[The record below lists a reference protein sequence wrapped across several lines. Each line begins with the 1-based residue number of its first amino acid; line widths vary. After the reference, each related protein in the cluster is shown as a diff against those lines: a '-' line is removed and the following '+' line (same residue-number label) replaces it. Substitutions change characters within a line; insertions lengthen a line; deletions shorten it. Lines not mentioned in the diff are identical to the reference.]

1 VPLVF
6 ALFFVSGAACLILE
20 TVVRRLVGLYA
31 GTEATAT
38 SLTLALFLGGL
49 AAGAAAAGPW
59 ADRARRPLRL
69 YALLEAGAG
78 LTSAAAVALLAH
90 GRDVLLAPVR
100 ACGPGALGDLVT
112 AGIVAAIVLPPA
124 TLMGGTLPAI
134 ARYAVDEASRIVT
147 PVARL
152 YAINT
157 LGAAVGAAVA
167 GFVLFEALGIS
178 ETGYLGA
185 ALSLAA
191 SGAAIAAGRGL
202 PAADPARTRASAPAR
217 AGDVAAP
224 GVALACA
231 ASCGIAALG
240 YEVIWTRLLAVPLRS
255 YAYSFSLM
263 LALLLL
269 GIVAGAAL
277 AGRHERASPRVLAML
292 AWAQIL
298 GAAWVA
304 ASVAW
309 LPWVLRPAAEGSG
322 FGAFLWNGLLRA
334 TPVVLPPTLASGL
347 AFPLAI
353 GLYVAAPGRAASG
366 IGRLYAA
373 NTAGAITGA
382 LAAALLLMPSLGAS
396 RALALLAAIGAAG
409 GAVAAAALPRGR
421 AARAAAIAVLGACL
435 LAAAATPTRLAAAF
449 SRPARD
455 GEDASQRLYFAEG
468 ANDTVSVVRRSYG
481 FKDPDAKSMIV
492 NGIAMTATVK
502 PVWRYMAA
510 EGHLPALHA
519 PPGRA
524 LVVCV
529 GTGITLAAVAS
540 HRTVDAVD
548 AIDLSGAVL
557 GALPVFRREN
567 EGVAENPKVR
577 LARADGRHHLATT
590 PLRYALI
597 TLEPPPPVVAGSV
610 HLYTLDFYELCKR
623 RLAPGGVL
631 AQWLPLHA
639 QSEASARAVARTFLD
654 AFPHAALWLPS
665 IRDAVLIGSEAPLH
679 LDPSRLLA
687 AYADPATRANLA
699 AAYLETPEAL
709 LGTYL
714 LDRDGIARWSAGADR
729 ITDDRP
735 SMEFFLRYGRTMSDR
750 EIGALVD
757 VPPGSLSAMLG
768 DGAPPGLLEAA
779 RAARAAHRAYL
790 RAEIDADVAAARAA
804 AIPGSGTR
812 FGLYRLGCDAPQ
824 LETLRRDTSEGEPWR
839 RQLAACERL
848 VPGALP

>member
-1 VPLVF
+1 
-6 ALFFVSGAACLILE
+6 
-20 TVVRRLVGLYA
+20 
-31 GTEATAT
+31 
-38 SLTLALFLGGL
+38 
-49 AAGAAAAGPW
+49 
-59 ADRARRPLRL
+59 
-69 YALLEAGAG
+69 
-78 LTSAAAVALLAH
+78 
-90 GRDVLLAPVR
+90 
-100 ACGPGALGDLVT
+100 
-112 AGIVAAIVLPPA
+112 
-124 TLMGGTLPAI
+124 
-134 ARYAVDEASRIVT
+134 
-147 PVARL
+147 
-152 YAINT
+152 
-157 LGAAVGAAVA
+157 
-167 GFVLFEALGIS
+167 
-178 ETGYLGA
+178 
-185 ALSLAA
+185 
-191 SGAAIAAGRGL
+191 
-202 PAADPARTRASAPAR
+202 
-217 AGDVAAP
+217 
-224 GVALACA
+224 
-231 ASCGIAALG
+231 
-240 YEVIWTRLLAVPLRS
+240 
-255 YAYSFSLM
+255 
-263 LALLLL
+263 
-269 GIVAGAAL
+269 
-277 AGRHERASPRVLAML
+277 
-292 AWAQIL
+292 
-298 GAAWVA
+298 
-304 ASVAW
+304 
-309 LPWVLRPAAEGSG
+309 
-322 FGAFLWNGLLRA
+322 
-334 TPVVLPPTLASGL
+334 
-347 AFPLAI
+347 
-353 GLYVAAPGRAASG
+353 
-366 IGRLYAA
+366 
-373 NTAGAITGA
+373 
-382 LAAALLLMPSLGAS
+382 MPSLGAS

-790 RAEIDADVAAARAA
+790 RSEIDADVAAARAA